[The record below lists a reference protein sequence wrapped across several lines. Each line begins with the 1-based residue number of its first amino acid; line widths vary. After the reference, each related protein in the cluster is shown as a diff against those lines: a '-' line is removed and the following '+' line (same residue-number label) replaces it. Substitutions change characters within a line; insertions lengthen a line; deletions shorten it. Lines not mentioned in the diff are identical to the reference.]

1 MGSHLCPS
9 HPAPKMELFQ
19 RSVQEK
25 KKEIH
30 EVCLALF
37 SLPPASSSH
46 FNLSQDIEKAHWKYS
61 WVGDIVYSGLVHMRF
76 DWVKRFLQ

>member
-1 MGSHLCPS
+1 MGSHLCHRAELPS
-9 HPAPKMELFQ
+9 HHAPKMELFQ
-19 RSVQEK
+19 GTVQEK

-46 FNLSQDIEKAHWKYS
+46 FNFSQDIEKAH
-61 WVGDIVYSGLVHMRF
+61 
-76 DWVKRFLQ
+76 